1 MLKNITWIVSARYV
15 AQGLA
20 VASNILLARYLGV
33 DGFGEYALA
42 SSVLLIGNAFTNFGM
57 DMILIRRL
65 ASENETSLLADGL
78 WLQLSLSALYIAAVF
93 LFGFFVPVPDSLKTY
108 ILTLLPLSFYS
119 IFTIK
124 VRAHQQMGIF
134 SIFQVLTAFLQLLAV
149 LFLWLLRGD
158 VKTFVVTLFI
168 AQTLVASWGFT
179 YHVSR
184 FTLWHFSFQRSMSL
198 LKDSARMAVIGTL
211 RLVYEKITII
221 LLPSLAGLSM
231 TGIFSAASRVMDAG
245 KLGHFSAFTAMYPEM
260 ARDANFSKQL
270 KGLRPLL
277 GAAFLISILLF
288 FFAEPIIRFL
298 FGIEFLPAIFPLK
311 ILTWV
316 VVPYVL
322 VTYASLGL
330 IALGFEK
337 PILTSL
343 LFALAALLA
352 LLAAFTPR
360 FGLAG
365 SAAAVLFAELLH
377 AALLWRQWRM
387 HVLSKFP

>member
-1 MLKNITWIVSARYV
+1 MLKNITWTVSARYV

-277 GAAFLISILLF
+277 GAAFLISTLLF
-288 FFAEPIIRFL
+288 FFAEPIIQFL

-387 HVLSKFP
+387 HVLSIFP